1 MIDMIVTI
9 RTTNGRENS
18 VIDNIM
24 ARMKKEGAP
33 VKSVIH
39 PAELHGYIFIEG
51 EINAIEETIK
61 GLPHVRGIINKPV
74 ELSSLENFLVSEKA
88 EINIEIGDVV
98 EVVGGPSFKGE
109 KGKVT
114 RLDKTK
120 NEITIEFLEAP
131 IPIPVT
137 LPMSVVRIYQKKR

>member
-1 MIDMIVTI
+1 MVLLIVTI
-9 RTTNGRENS
+9 RTTNGRES
-18 VIDNIM
+18 AVIDNIM
-24 ARMKKEGAP
+24 VRVKKDAMP
-33 VKSVIH
+33 IKSLIH
-39 PAELHGYIFIEG
+39 PAELHGYIFVEG
-51 EINAIEETIK
+51 ETTAEEETIK

-74 ELSSLENFLVSEKA
+74 ELTSLERFRATEKA
-88 EINIEIGDVV
+88 EIDIGIGDIV

-137 LPMSVVRIYQKKR
+137 LPLTVVRIDEKKR